1 MNRYPLA
8 VTFVLL
14 VLSFGLGWLYPIPT
28 GLGFYG
34 RLLGW
39 LLLVGG
45 ASLLGVA
52 AGLFWQRGTTV
63 NPTKKPDQLVTDG
76 LYRITRNPMY
86 LGMLL
91 ILLGAP
97 LAQDALLGFLF
108 AIIFFLVM
116 DKMIIPREEQV
127 IEKSFG
133 EPYRMYKK
141 RTRRWL

>member
-1 MNRYPLA
+1 
-8 VTFVLL
+8 
-14 VLSFGLGWLYPIPT
+14 
-28 GLGFYG
+28 
-34 RLLGW
+34 
-39 LLLVGG
+39 
-45 ASLLGVA
+45 
-52 AGLFWQRGTTV
+52 
-63 NPTKKPDQLVTDG
+63 
-76 LYRITRNPMY
+76 
-86 LGMLL
+86 MLL